1 MESIPSGELI
11 SITLLGFP
19 VDFGN
24 LDTNTIN
31 SSATGNIDDSYIIQ
45 VDSATT
51 VNVDIYKKGNNFI
64 SGATTLDIENVVYDD
79 DNILEGGTDATE
91 TVLTN
96 SYGATPYF
104 SNIAPGTSENI
115 YYWISIPESQQAGD
129 YSTTFFIKAV
139 ETGTSP

>member
-1 MESIPSGELI
+1 M
-11 SITLLGFP
+11 LGFP

-31 SSATGNIDDSYIIQ
+31 SSAIGNANNSYIIQ
-45 VDSATT
+45 IDPVTT
-51 VNVDIYKKGNNFI
+51 VNVDIFKKGDNFT
-64 SGATTLDIENVVYDD
+64 SGATILDIENVIYDD

-96 SYGATPYF
+96 SYGVTPYF
-104 SNIAPGTSENI
+104 SNISAGTNKNI